1 MIYMKYSIYIS
12 LFLLFVISSGGG
24 GGTSFIGQLKKDAK
38 TRNVL
43 IIKNAS
49 KITMQSIELAKKS
62 STYRQEKL
70 PSGLDCIKLG
80 FSDAV
85 KNRDINL
92 SLVSNKQWKNKDLI
106 CEIDDYS
113 KFDKNISGEFNTI
126 FILKK

>member
-1 MIYMKYSIYIS
+1 MIYLKSIIYIS
-12 LFLLFVISSGGG
+12 VLSMFIMSCGGSGGN
-24 GGTSFIGQLKKDAK
+24 SLIDSLKKDAK
-38 TRNVL
+38 TRSVL

-49 KITMQSIELAKKS
+49 KITMQSIEIAKKS

-70 PSGLDCIKLG
+70 PSGLNCIKLG
-80 FSDAV
+80 FSDEV
-85 KNRDINL
+85 KNRDIDL
-92 SLVSNKQWKNKDLI
+92 GLVSNKQWKNKNLM